1 MELEKCPYCGKIYSK
16 KGIGTHIWRI
26 HGDGIN
32 FNPNQGY
39 IDGSIKI
46 WNKGLSKESD
56 ERIRKIGEKLRGK
69 EPYIKGK
76 EHTDE
81 SRDKMSISALKSF
94 EKGDHANWKSR
105 KIRSYPELY
114 FEEVLKE
121 LEIFD
126 ECEIEYPIKN
136 GKYQYFLDFYFPDKK
151 INLEID
157 GNQHR
162 LEDRIISDKRRDEF
176 LKSNGIKVFRIKWT
190 SPKDKINKD
199 YLIKEISNFM
209 DFYNA

>member
-1 MELEKCPYCGKIYSK
+1 MESEKCPYCEKNYSK
-16 KGIGTHIWRI
+16 KGIGTHIWRM
-26 HGDGIN
+26 HGEGKD
-32 FNPNQGY
+32 FDPNRGY
-39 IDGSIKI
+39 KEGREI

-56 ERIRKIGEKLRGK
+56 ERMRITGEKLKGK

-76 EHTDE
+76 EHTE
-81 SRDKMSISALKSF
+81 KSRNKMSMSALRSF
-94 EKGDHANWKSR
+94 ERGDHANWKSR
-105 KIRSYPELY
+105 KQRSYPELY

-121 LEIFD
+121 LGIFD

-136 GKYQYFLDFYFPDKK
+136 GRYQYFLDFYFPEKS

-162 LEDRIISDKRRDEF
+162 LKDRIISNKRRDEF
-176 LKSNGIKVFRIKWT
+176 LESNGIRVFRIKWT
-190 SPKDKINKD
+190 SPKDQINKD
-199 YLIKEISNFM
+199 YLIKRISDFI